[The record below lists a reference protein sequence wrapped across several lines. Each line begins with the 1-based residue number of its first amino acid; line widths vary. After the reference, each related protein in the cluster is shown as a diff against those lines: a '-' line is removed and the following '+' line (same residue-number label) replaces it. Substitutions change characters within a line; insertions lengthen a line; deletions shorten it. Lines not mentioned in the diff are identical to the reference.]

1 MFNAVNFAY
10 LEDLLQFCQKKS
22 LLHAVG
28 KWPVLQ
34 EAFEKCDRQNA
45 VLSQE
50 EHRATKKL
58 LVELGAGL
66 HFMKR
71 DDNILEEYNML
82 IAERYSEATDD
93 ASEDVKQ
100 FSSTVKLMCLV
111 NQGIEGF
118 IDRLSDHLSTR
129 NQLCVEL
136 VQDIFEIISFDRFL
150 RIKKLEEFLHK
161 LWCHVN
167 FE

>member
-1 MFNAVNFAY
+1 
-10 LEDLLQFCQKKS
+10 
-22 LLHAVG
+22 
-28 KWPVLQ
+28 
-34 EAFEKCDRQNA
+34 
-45 VLSQE
+45 
-50 EHRATKKL
+50 
-58 LVELGAGL
+58 
-66 HFMKR
+66 MKR
-71 DDNILEEYNML
+71 DDNILEEYNVL
-82 IAERYSEATDD
+82 VAEWYSEATDD

-100 FSSTVKLMCLV
+100 FSSTVKLVCLV